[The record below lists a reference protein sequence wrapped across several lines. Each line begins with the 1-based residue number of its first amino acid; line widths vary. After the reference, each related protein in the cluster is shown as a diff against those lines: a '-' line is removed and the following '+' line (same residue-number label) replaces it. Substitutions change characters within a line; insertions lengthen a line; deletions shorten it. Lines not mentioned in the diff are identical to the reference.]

1 MSEGRWRITVTPPNW
16 GQDHLSSDAIVA
28 YVDDELSHGPHVRAA
43 QHIARCAECE
53 AQVIAQMQTR
63 SALRT
68 AGGPVLPSTLLRT
81 LRSIPESADAPAG
94 AAGLAVTSDGQ
105 FVSVLRPMPDPAQMA
120 TEADPA
126 QGTATAHSVH
136 RKSAGRSPVQRRI
149 RVGTGVAVS
158 GLALGA
164 LAFGLP
170 SASSSPV
177 APPESGA
184 FGGTVLSGGTTT
196 VVDTERRRSARRS
209 DAAGARCP
217 AGSREDLGVRQRL
230 PPHRL
235 DVLPA
240 FLPRPALTVYSAT

>member
-28 YVDDELSHGPHVRAA
+28 YVDDELSHGPHERAA

-81 LRSIPESADAPAG
+81 LRSIPESATLPPAPP
-94 AAGLAVTSDGQ
+94 GLAVTSDGQ
-105 FVSVLRPMPDPAQMA
+105 FVSVLRPIPDSAQMA

-126 QGTATAHSVH
+126 QATGTAHSVH
-136 RKSAGRSPVQRRI
+136 RRSAGRSPVQRRI

-164 LAFGLP
+164 LAYGLP
-170 SASSSPV
+170 SASSGPA
-177 APPESGA
+177 APPASGA
-184 FGGTVLSGGTTT
+184 FGGTVLSGGTTS
-196 VVDTERRRSARRS
+196 VVDTEGAGVL
-209 DAAGARCP
+209 DAQMRLERAVP
-217 AGSREDLGVRQRL
+217 LGPEKTSEADGDVLRN
-230 PPHRL
+230 RL
-235 DVLPA
+235 DVLPRS
-240 FLPRPALTVYSAT
+240 FHGLP

>member
-1 MSEGRWRITVTPPNW
+1 VSEGRWRITVTPPNW

-28 YVDDELSHGPHVRAA
+28 YVDDELSHGPHERAA

-81 LRSIPESADAPAG
+81 LRSIPESATLPPAPP
-94 AAGLAVTSDGQ
+94 GLAVTSDGQ
-105 FVSVLRPMPDPAQMA
+105 FVSVLRPMPDSTQMA

-126 QGTATAHSVH
+126 QGTGTGTGTAHSSH
-136 RKSAGRSPVQRRI
+136 RRSAGRSPVQRRI

-164 LAFGLP
+164 LAYGLP
-170 SASSSPV
+170 SASGGPA
-177 APPESGA
+177 APAESGT
-184 FGGTVLSGGTTT
+184 FGGTVLSGGTTS
-196 VVDTERRRSARRS
+196 VIDTEGAGVL
-209 DAAGARCP
+209 DAQMRLERAVP
-217 AGSREDLGVRQRL
+217 LGPEKTSETDGDFLRN
-230 PPHRL
+230 RL
-235 DVLPA
+235 DVLPRS
-240 FLPRPALTVYSAT
+240 FHGLP